1 MTDFMIGTLEDKP
14 LEIVEH
20 EGVKYF
26 VDREGKRVYKDEEKL
41 PRVTD
46 KELIKAILEA

>member
-26 VDREGKRVYKDEEKL
+26 VDRAEKKVYKDEEKL
-41 PRVTD
+41 PQVKD
-46 KELIKAILEA
+46 KELVKKVLAV